1 MRRAVTPAIPPS
13 MYRHFAVMT
22 LLLTTAL
29 AMFADGEN
37 REAHATLTAKP
48 AARPSA
54 PAVIAT
60 ASPTTTSQTAGA
72 WDADSEGEST
82 FGQPMQRLISGASSM
97 IPDLDQIVAPGYSPE
112 YLASLSDEERQ
123 LLLQG
128 LQDNGMLDA
137 DIQSDR
143 AAALSA
149 ASRSRSGSASGG
161 D

>member
-1 MRRAVTPAIPPS
+1 
-13 MYRHFAVMT
+13 MYRHFAVIT

-37 REAHATLTAKP
+37 REAQAAHTTRP
-48 AARPSA
+48 AAEPAA

-60 ASPTTTSQTAGA
+60 APRTTAPQSAGS
-72 WDADSEGEST
+72 WGFDADGESG
-82 FGQPMQRLISGASSM
+82 FGQPMERLISGASSI
-97 IPDLDQIVAPGYSPE
+97 IPDLDEVVAPGYSPE
-112 YLASLSDEERQ
+112 YLASLSEEERR

-149 ASRSRSGSASGG
+149 ASRRRSGRASG
-161 D
+161 DD

>member
-13 MYRHFAVMT
+13 MYRHFAVIT

-29 AMFADGEN
+29 AMFANGEN
-37 REAHATLTAKP
+37 REAQAAQSPRP
-48 AARPSA
+48 AARPT
-54 PAVIAT
+54 PAAAIAT
-60 ASPTTTSQTAGA
+60 RSPTTASQPASA
-72 WDADSEGEST
+72 WGFDSDGEGS
-82 FGQPMQRLISGASSM
+82 FGQPMERLISGASSLM
-97 IPDLDQIVAPGYSPE
+97 PDLDEVVAPGYSPE
-112 YLASLSDEERQ
+112 YLASLSEEERR

-137 DIQSDR
+137 EIQSDR

-149 ASRSRSGSASGG
+149 ASQRRSGSASAG